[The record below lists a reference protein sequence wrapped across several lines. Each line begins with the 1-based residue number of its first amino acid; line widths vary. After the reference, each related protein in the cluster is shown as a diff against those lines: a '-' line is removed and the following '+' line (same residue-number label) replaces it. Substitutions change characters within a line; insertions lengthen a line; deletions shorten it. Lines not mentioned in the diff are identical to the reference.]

1 MFSEGRL
8 IFVLLFVLAFAG
20 YLIWAYRKDIQ
31 KTPWYFKGTL
41 KIAIIF
47 VIIYAAYLLLTRFVV

>member
-8 IFVLLFVLAFAG
+8 IFVILFVIAFAG
-20 YLIWAYRKDIQ
+20 YLIWAYRKDIA